1 MSAAADASCP
11 CMSGQPYA
19 DCCQPTHTDIRTA
32 TEPEQVV
39 RARFAAQVLGD
50 MDFFRQSIVRCH
62 RQTPAVD
69 ALATTIGQQRYKAI
83 TIINSTT
90 TGWLKRQ
97 ATVVCR
103 IYQRSGKRL
112 AVHTERIH
120 LAREAHAW
128 RVVDID
134 LVKAEPKP
142 KQGRNAPCPCG
153 SSRKYKRCC
162 GASPVV
168 NDEAAAQPS

>member
-1 MSAAADASCP
+1 MSATPEAPCP
-11 CMSGQPYA
+11 CMSGHPYGH
-19 DCCQPTHTDIRTA
+19 CCQSIHADIRTA
-32 TEPEQVV
+32 SESEQVV

-50 MDFFRQSIVRCH
+50 MDFFRQSIVRRH
-62 RQTPAVD
+62 RQMPAVD
-69 ALATTIGQQRYKAI
+69 ELAATIGQQRYKAI
-83 TIINSTT
+83 TITSSMK
-90 TGWLKRQ
+90 TGWLKQR

-112 AVHTERIH
+112 AVHAERIH

-142 KQGRNAPCPCG
+142 KPGRNAPCPCG
-153 SSRKYKRCC
+153 SGRKYKRCC
-162 GASPVV
+162 GVSPEA
-168 NDEAAAQPS
+168 NNEAAAQPS